1 MPARTRARAVACVLV
16 SIFVVAGCGFRL
28 GGPGY
33 GDTVSGIECDRGGN
47 VSFRATVHL
56 WLIKRD
62 GGREGPTGRV
72 GSSGSACNYWVQ
84 TQDDEGV
91 IHILA
96 PHPVTPKL
104 TTFFT
109 IWDYAIPAGSGGS
122 GPFRDAAERGEIV
135 VDGTVVQ
142 GGPAR
147 VLLIDG
153 ETIELYAPDSDPP
166 SLLPGI

>member
-84 TQDDEGV
+84 TP
-91 IHILA
+91 L
-96 PHPVTPKL
+96 
-104 TTFFT
+104 
-109 IWDYAIPAGSGGS
+109 WD
-122 GPFRDAAERGEIV
+122 
-135 VDGTVVQ
+135 
-142 GGPAR
+142 GGPTGAPKIQTVISR
-147 VLLIDG
+147 G
-153 ETIELYAPDSDPP
+153 GGGTIPRPRRNWKDQ
-166 SLLPGI
+166 